1 MKASHGTIYFSSKK
15 NFNLHHILQ
24 PPVQQGRMTLRF
36 NSDCKSH
43 CLMFEEIHSASSS
56 VLISPD
62 ATRMIIGTIS
72 LGSSRVHVLPLIV
85 MNIHVV
91 AWAVRLLPSGTDGS

>member
-1 MKASHGTIYFSSKK
+1 
-15 NFNLHHILQ
+15 
-24 PPVQQGRMTLRF
+24 
-36 NSDCKSH
+36 
-43 CLMFEEIHSASSS
+43 MFEEIHSVSSS

-91 AWAVRLLPSGTDGS
+91 A

>member
-1 MKASHGTIYFSSKK
+1 
-15 NFNLHHILQ
+15 
-24 PPVQQGRMTLRF
+24 MTLRF

-85 MNIHVV
+85 MDIHVV
-91 AWAVRLLPSGTDGS
+91 A

>member
-1 MKASHGTIYFSSKK
+1 
-15 NFNLHHILQ
+15 
-24 PPVQQGRMTLRF
+24 
-36 NSDCKSH
+36 
-43 CLMFEEIHSASSS
+43 MFEEIHSASSS